1 MWLLH
6 LSDGSVGGNGSGS
19 GNGGLGEQVSLGLYL
34 HSGTQCLLA
43 SPTVCREK
51 SGVGGSGGVDG
62 AAAPDVLARKGT
74 SACGAAA
81 AVAEGGGGVRHGL
94 VPWLEGACAS
104 VLQIMHT
111 SALTPVVL
119 LHLWLRGQVESR
131 VAWCPGGKVCISELH
146 ISRVGQNH
154 IYIWCFWQGVHQVDD
169 HIWCIY
175 TVLANP
181 THALQVCHQRKQF
194 RLVRMLLFGGLVYVS
209 MHMYVCTIVLC
220 LSVEVCW

>member
-1 MWLLH
+1 MASASNSSSSSSSSNKNSCSSRCGQCMWLLH

-131 VAWCPGGKVCISELH
+131 MAWCPGGKV
-146 ISRVGQNH
+146 RVRVFCRLCTQVH
-154 IYIWCFWQGVHQVDD
+154 PRLWCCYICG
-169 HIWCIY
+169 
-175 TVLANP
+175 
-181 THALQVCHQRKQF
+181 
-194 RLVRMLLFGGLVYVS
+194 
-209 MHMYVCTIVLC
+209 
-220 LSVEVCW
+220 